1 LTTTRTA
8 SRSSSGAAERYNASL
23 ILDQNLAA
31 GRGDKL
37 AIRTPEGEDLTYTQ
51 LAERVARVGNL
62 LKALGVQPEQRVLLV
77 LDDTPAF
84 PAAFLG
90 AMRIG
95 AVPVPVNPLDKA
107 EHFRHYLLD
116 SEAKVAIADASLMP
130 TIVEARGDGSALL
143 IVANGEAEG
152 AMPLEEAMAEL
163 PGELDPVD
171 SHRDDPAFWL
181 YSSGSTGLPKGVVH
195 LHHDIAYTCD
205 TYAREILQI
214 SEADVTFSTT
224 KLFHAYGLGN
234 GLSFPYSVG
243 ATTVLSSGR
252 SNPARALELAERFKP
267 TLFFSVPALY
277 RAMLDQPAADLSSVR
292 MCVSAAEPL
301 HPGIAERWE
310 ERYGVPIVDGI
321 GSTEMLHI
329 YCSNR
334 PGDVRPGTTG
344 TPVPGYELK
353 LVDDAGAIVEGPGIG
368 ALFVRG
374 DSCAAFYWH
383 QHEKTKAS
391 MLGDW
396 FATGDRYA
404 RAEDGTYAYVGRV
417 DDMLK
422 VGGLWVSPVD
432 MEHAL
437 LEHPRVAGVGVVGV
451 RVEDASRIA
460 AYVQCAGDAPGDEAL
475 AEELRAW
482 CKERMRRYEYP
493 HLVHFVDELPRTL
506 TGKVQRFRLREWAE
520 HSAPTDAPAPPP
532 ETAPGVQTA

>member
-8 SRSSSGAAERYNASL
+8 NRSSSGAAERYNASL
-23 ILDQNLAA
+23 ILDDNLAA

-37 AIRTPEGEDLTYTQ
+37 VIRTPEGDDLTYAQ

-62 LKALGVQPEQRVLLV
+62 LKDLGVQPEQRVLLV

-95 AVPVPVNPLDKA
+95 AVPVPVNPLDKL
-107 EHFRHYLLD
+107 EHFRHYLAD
-116 SEAKVAIADASLMP
+116 SEARVAIADAALMP
-130 TIVEARGDGSALL
+130 AIVEARGDGKALL
-143 IVANGEAEG
+143 MVANGEAEG
-152 AMPLEEAMAEL
+152 ALPLEEAMAEL
-163 PGELDPVD
+163 PSELDPVD

-205 TYAREILQI
+205 TYASEILQI
-214 SEADVTFSTT
+214 TEADVTYSTT

-243 ATTVLSSGR
+243 ATTVLASGR
-252 SNPARALELAERFKP
+252 SSPARALELGERFKP

-277 RAMLDQPAADLSSVR
+277 RAMLEQPAADLSSVR

-334 PGDVRPGTTG
+334 IDDVRRGTSG
-344 TPVPGYELK
+344 RPVHGYELK
-353 LVDDAGAIVEGPGIG
+353 LAEDSGE
-368 ALFVRG
+368 LFVRG
-374 DSCAAFYWH
+374 DSCAAYYWH
-383 QHEKTKAS
+383 QHEKTKRC
-391 MLGDW
+391 MVGEW
-396 FATGDRYA
+396 FATGDRY
-404 RAEDGTYAYVGRV
+404 RV
-417 DDMLK
+417 DDEGYYVYEGRIDDMMK
-422 VGGLWVSPVD
+422 VGGLWVSPSD
-432 MEHAL
+432 METAL
-437 LEHPRVAGVGVVGV
+437 MQHPAVSEAVVIGVEVD
-451 RVEDASRIA
+451 EASRIKAFVIADEGA
-460 AYVQCAGDAPGDEAL
+460 AGDEAL
-475 AEELRAW
+475 ADALRSW
-482 CKERMRRYEYP
+482 CKERLRRYEYP
-493 HLVHFVDELPRTL
+493 HLVEFVDELPRTV
-506 TGKVQRFRLREWAE
+506 TGKVQRFKLREREA
-520 HSAPTDAPAPPP
+520 SR
-532 ETAPGVQTA
+532 